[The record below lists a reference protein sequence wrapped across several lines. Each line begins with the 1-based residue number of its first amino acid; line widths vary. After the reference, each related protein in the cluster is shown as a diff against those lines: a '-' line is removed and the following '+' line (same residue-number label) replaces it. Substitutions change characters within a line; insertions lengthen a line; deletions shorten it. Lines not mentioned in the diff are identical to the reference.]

1 MKRNLL
7 TIITGAVLLV
17 IFILLLFTFQVRQS
31 EVAVVT
37 LFGRPVRSE
46 KDPGLKF
53 RFPWPV
59 HSVHKFDQRIQ
70 NFEDKWDEVQTSDSY
85 IVVAGVYVGWRV
97 SDPQAFLPRFA
108 NGSIPEAERVLE
120 GLIRSA
126 KAAVIGKH
134 PLSDLVTTDER
145 QLKFAEIEAKI
156 LELVQA
162 QVQSKN
168 YGLELKY
175 LGFKKLE
182 FPPSVSQ
189 EVFKRMQS
197 ERALLIS
204 QTQSE
209 GESVASNIVT
219 TTNAKSSEKIYNA
232 EAEATQI
239 RALGIKESAASF
251 AVFQKNPELA
261 KFLANLKAL
270 ELSLGEHSTL
280 IFDQYNEPFTLFQN
294 YTTNSVPRK

>member
-7 TIITGAVLLV
+7 TIITGGVLLV

-85 IVVAGVYVGWRV
+85 IVVAGVYVGWRI

-182 FPPSVSQ
+182 FPPSVSA

-219 TTNAKSSEKIYNA
+219 TANAKSAEKIYNA

>member
-85 IVVAGVYVGWRV
+85 IVVAGVYVGWRI

-182 FPPSVSQ
+182 FPASVSQ

-219 TTNAKSSEKIYNA
+219 TANAKSAEKIYNA